1 MTGRLWPV
9 AIASV
14 VAVAATGA
22 AAPQGPTFRAGSD
35 VIAVEVQV
43 VASDGRPIVGL
54 TADKFDVSINRKR
67 RKVVSAEVVRADE
80 ARMVAAVPAPASTA
94 PSVTTAAAPN
104 QSGRTVMLVID
115 EGSFQPSQTV
125 GVRAAVREFLG
136 KLQASDR
143 VGLFAFP
150 GGAQAMPT
158 TDHQSVDRLLERVVG
173 TRMALA
179 SGDRFRLT
187 ISDVA
192 DLSTPEARKRAE
204 ERGQGATNLEI
215 RKMAEICRNAG
226 EVPGIDCYRQVM
238 DEARRQ
244 ALLLEGEA
252 GQSLG
257 NLRGALGELGKLPGR
272 KTAVLVSAGLVIS
285 DRPGGPD
292 LRGQGVLVGQEA
304 ARANAVVY
312 SLFIDSR
319 RMEDVSAS
327 SGRFPRTTDE
337 PARNSRL
344 LSQPLMEVS
353 AASGGALMTAVQGFG
368 ELALDR
374 VLTET
379 SAYYLLG
386 VEPDNAD
393 RDGRPRELAVKV
405 NAGQRGVSVRSRT
418 WVVVPPRAAPPEPPR
433 AAATPPAARPAEAAR
448 SRLAVNES
456 ARRAPAGSAASAIPA
471 PDPSLDPL
479 LSNVGAY
486 VARFVSEF
494 VDLIGEERYT
504 QDVVAGGSLLA
515 RPSAP
520 AAGPTHRELKSD
532 FLIVKTGGPLQW
544 VSFRDVY
551 EVDGKPVRERD
562 ERLVRLFSQP
572 AGTAIEQAA
581 RIAQEGARFNIGAVE
596 RTVNTPV
603 LPLLFLQADF
613 QPRFRFSRGAA
624 ASGFSGRVLVVNY
637 QEIGQPTIIRTVR
650 DTDRPAS
657 GRFWIDQDSGRVLQS
672 ELVLTGN
679 GVEVRFTTLYQAD
692 DRLGISVP
700 AWMREEYLLPSG
712 RLTGT
717 ATYGAFRRFEVRTES
732 GVAPPR

>member
-1 MTGRLWPV
+1 MTRRLWPV
-9 AIASV
+9 AIALFV
-14 VAVAATGA
+14 AAVATGE
-22 AAPQGPTFRAGSD
+22 AAPQGPTFRAGAD

-43 VASDGRPIVGL
+43 VASNGQPLVGL
-54 TADKFDVSINRKR
+54 TADKFEVSINRRR
-67 RKVVSAEVVRADE
+67 RKVVSAEVVRVDA
-80 ARMVAAVPAPASTA
+80 ARLAGPAAAPASIA
-94 PSVTTAAAPN
+94 PAVMTAAAPN
-104 QSGRTVMLVID
+104 QPGRTFMLIID

-125 GVRAAVREFLG
+125 GVRTAVREFIG
-136 KLQASDR
+136 KLQPADT

-150 GGAQAMPT
+150 GGTQTMPT
-158 TDHQSVDRLLERVVG
+158 TDRQAVSGLLDRVMG
-173 TRMALA
+173 TRMALS

-204 ERGQGATNLEI
+204 ERSQGATNLEI

-257 NLRGALGELGKLPGR
+257 NLRGALGELGKMPGR

-319 RMEDVSAS
+319 RMEDVSAA
-327 SGRFPRTTDE
+327 SGRFPRITDE
-337 PARNSRL
+337 PARNSQL

-353 AASGGALMTAVQGFG
+353 AASGGALMTAVQGYG

-379 SAYYLLG
+379 SAYYLIG

-393 RDGRPRELAVKV
+393 RDGKPRELSVKV
-405 NAGQRGVSVRSRT
+405 NAGQRGVSVRSRS
-418 WVVVPPRAAPPEPPR
+418 WVVVPPRSAAPEPPR
-433 AAATPPAARPAEAAR
+433 AAATPAKPAEAPR
-448 SRLAVNES
+448 SRLAVSES
-456 ARRAPAGSAASAIPA
+456 SRRAAAGAAASAVP
-471 PDPSLDPL
+471 PRDPSLDPL
-479 LSNVGAY
+479 LSSVGAY
-486 VARFVSEF
+486 ITRFVSEF

-515 RPSAP
+515 RPTAP
-520 AAGPTHRELKSD
+520 ATGPTHRELKSD
-532 FLIVKTGGPLQW
+532 FLIVRTDGPLEW

-551 EVDGKPVRERD
+551 EVDGKPVRERE
-562 ERLVRLFSQP
+562 ERLSKLFSQP
-572 AGTAIEQAA
+572 AATAMEQAA

-603 LPLLFLQADF
+603 LPLLFLRAEL

-624 ASGFSGRVLVVNY
+624 TSGFSGRVLVLNY

-657 GRFWIDQDSGRVLQS
+657 GRFWIDQDTGRVLQS
-672 ELVLTGN
+672 ELVLTGS

-717 ATYGAFRRFEVRTES
+717 ATYAAFRRFEVKTES
-732 GVAPPR
+732 GVAQPPVK